1 MKKLLKVAIT
11 GGIGSGKSTFADFL
25 FAKGYPV
32 IKADILAKK
41 LYVTHEVLKQKLIAE
56 FGNEVYPE
64 GNFDRI
70 ALYQTAFIND
80 EKVKRLNE
88 IVHPVVIEEIKNIIS
103 YYEDEEIIFIEAA
116 LIYEAKMENLFDYVV
131 LITADEKE
139 RIERTRQREK
149 ISGEEVKRRMK
160 YQTPDEV
167 KKEKADFTFYNNGT
181 VAELEQKANLLLQLL
196 LTRNETR

>member
-196 LTRNETR
+196 LTRNETS